1 VPSWELASAV
11 FFTYVA
17 IAAVASRRIN
27 RGVRLRVLGG
37 AFLGVALDCG
47 ALALPSGSFART
59 WILPPLLLGC
69 AYWTSG
75 GLFVAPMPRAEYLLE
90 QADAALGID
99 WIAARTPRP
108 FAEALEVAYSSVYAV
123 IPISLFVALGNG
135 LDGERFW
142 SVVLVTDYICFA
154 CLPWIQTRPPRAF
167 RLGDPWRSS
176 WRAVNLRL
184 LDASSIQV
192 NTFPSGHAA
201 EAVAAALLTIGATM
215 PVVVAMSLAALAISA
230 GAVLGR
236 YHYALDAFT
245 GWLVAV
251 TVYGIA
257 STSFPVM

>member
-1 VPSWELASAV
+1 MPSWELASAI

-17 IAAVASRRIN
+17 VAAVALRRID

-37 AFLGVALDCG
+37 ACLGVALDCG
-47 ALALPSGSFART
+47 ALVLPPGSFARI
-59 WILPPLLLGC
+59 WIMPPLLLVC

-75 GLFVAPMPRAEYLLE
+75 GLFVAPMPRAEYFLHR
-90 QADAALGID
+90 ADVALRID
-99 WIAARTPRP
+99 RIAAATPRP
-108 FAEALEVAYSSVYAV
+108 IAEALECAYSSVYAV
-123 IPISLFVALGNG
+123 IPIALLVALANG
-135 LDGERFW
+135 VDGERFW
-142 SVVLVTDYICFA
+142 SVVLLTDYICFA

-176 WRAVNLRL
+176 WRAINLRM

-201 EAVAAALLTIGATM
+201 EALAAVLLTSGAST
-215 PVVVAMSLAALAISA
+215 PVVVAMSIAALAISA

-236 YHYALDAFT
+236 YHYALDAVA

-251 TVYGIA
+251 AVYGVA
-257 STSFPVM
+257 SASFRLM